1 MSFRPIILFLFIVS
15 ASSVAA
21 QRSVE
26 ASLDSTQL
34 LIGSQAQL
42 TLSVRAEEGAKI
54 IFPKFGPH
62 STLVDGIE
70 VVKTLEVDTVSAMG
84 GTMALCCRYVL
95 TSFDSAQYHFTAPPV
110 VVGSDTLRASD
121 TLLLHVVSV
130 PVDTLHLDQFY
141 GAKDVAGETYAFDWK
156 LIVWAV
162 LALLLFIVALWMARR
177 WKQEKRR
184 VVQTV
189 VTLPPTEDQVA
200 LEAIARLR
208 GAILSTS
215 EIALVYDELVEVLR
229 QYIASRFNVETSLK
243 TSLLL
248 LREVSDKCQPH
259 VLSLLQ
265 TALAASDYVRF
276 ANQQDVGRRDEP
288 FAAAASFVDETKAP
302 PRLSDTEV
310 REEQEPLGKYRRRKL
325 LWLLG
330 TIVVALSVLWL
341 CVNVVTNLFVLF

>member
-1 MSFRPIILFLFIVS
+1 MSFRPIILFLFIIT

-42 TLSVRAEEGAKI
+42 TLSVRAEDGANI
-54 IFPKFGPH
+54 AFPKFEPNA
-62 STLVDGIE
+62 TLVDGIE
-70 VVKTLEVDTVSAMG
+70 VVKTLDVDTASAMG
-84 GTMALCCRYVL
+84 GTIELRCSYVL

-121 TLLLHVVSV
+121 TLSLHVVSV

-141 GAKDVAGETYAFDWK
+141 GAKDVVGESYAFDWK
-156 LIVWAV
+156 MVVWAV
-162 LALLLFIVALWMARR
+162 LSLLLFVAALWMVQR

-184 VVQTV
+184 VVRTI

-200 LEAIARLR
+200 LEAIAGLR
-208 GAILSTS
+208 SAIQTTS
-215 EIALVYDELVEVLR
+215 EIAIVYDGLVEVIR
-229 QYIASRFNVETSLK
+229 QYIALRFNVETSQK
-243 TSLLL
+243 TSPQLLKEL
-248 LREVSDKCQPH
+248 SDKCQPH

-265 TALAASDYVRF
+265 TALSASDYVRF

-341 CVNVVTNLFVLF
+341 CVNIVTNLFVLF